1 MLLNTQQGLHTT
13 SKKYHPF
20 PGWDNHRGAKDT
32 TMTTERIQKIINEI
46 TDIVC
51 DLECDNQEY
60 FQMYQNYEISPEEYE
75 EKTDEI
81 SEKLEA
87 LDKAYDALKALL

>member
-1 MLLNTQQGLHTT
+1 MDYEYSVAGNDLDV
-13 SKKYHPF
+13 SKIISLRK
-20 PGWDNHRGAKDT
+20 RKL
-32 TMTTERIQKIINEI
+32 ICQVKINEI